1 MSATRNRPA
10 RHING
15 NQVFVRITVG
25 LILVLAVAS
34 AVAIYF
40 QQEDQMERIRLRNLT
55 LASELNEADARQAE
69 LRELQ
74 NLADTDE
81 YIERIAR
88 DKLGMVKPNEIIF
101 AE

>member
-1 MSATRNRPA
+1 MGKSLNRPVKHVHNS
-10 RHING
+10 R
-15 NQVFVRITVG
+15 VYVRITVG
-25 LILVLAVAS
+25 LILVLAIAS

-40 QQEDQMERIRLRNLT
+40 QQEDQMLRISQNYKT
-55 LASELNEADARQAE
+55 LASGLDEANARQAE

-74 NLADTDE
+74 DLVDTDE

-101 AE
+101 ED